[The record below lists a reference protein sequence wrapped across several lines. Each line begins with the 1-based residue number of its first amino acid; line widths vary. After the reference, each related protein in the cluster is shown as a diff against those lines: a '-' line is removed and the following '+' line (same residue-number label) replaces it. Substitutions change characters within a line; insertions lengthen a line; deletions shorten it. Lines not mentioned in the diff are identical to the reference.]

1 MQVWFVKMKKHC
13 SIYSLLNSTG
23 ADQMNQKKGEVKI
36 EKPVL
41 SYIDEREENE
51 QEELYYKLWEDDRN

>member
-1 MQVWFVKMKKHC
+1 
-13 SIYSLLNSTG
+13 
-23 ADQMNQKKGEVKI
+23 MNQKFGEVKI